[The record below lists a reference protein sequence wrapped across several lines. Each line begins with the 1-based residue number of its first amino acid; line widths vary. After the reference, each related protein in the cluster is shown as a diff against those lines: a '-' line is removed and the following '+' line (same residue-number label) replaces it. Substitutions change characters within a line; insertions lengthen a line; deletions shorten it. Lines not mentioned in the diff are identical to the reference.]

1 MKKLIAMLVCIFTL
15 ISVFSVSVMADASI
29 SPRYNNVA
37 FKDSYFE
44 IANDG
49 TATVRA
55 TYSGDDDII
64 TGATIKIKI
73 QKQFLFFFWTDVVEW
88 IDESNDSYHTFV
100 HSIQVDSG
108 TYKATIEYTIRGT
121 GGDPDVITDTIERSH

>member
-1 MKKLIAMLVCIFTL
+1 MKKIISLVICMVI
-15 ISVFSVSVMADASI
+15 VFSSLGISSLASSEI
-29 SPRYNNVA
+29 TPYYNNVA
-37 FKDSYFE
+37 DVETQFNIDS
-44 IANDG
+44 NG
-49 TATVRA
+49 TARVIVF
-55 TYSGDDDII
+55 YDGDPDTI

-88 IDESNDSYHTFV
+88 IDESNDSYHMFV

-121 GGDPDVITDTIERSH
+121 GGEPDVITDTIERSH

>member
-1 MKKLIAMLVCIFTL
+1 MKRVIALLMCIVLAVCALGINTL
-15 ISVFSVSVMADASI
+15 ADTGI
-29 SPRYNNVA
+29 SPRLNNVA
-37 FKDSYFE
+37 LKNSYFE
-44 IANDG
+44 INSNG

-55 TYSGDDDII
+55 TYSGDSDVI

-88 IDESNDSYHTFV
+88 TDECSGNYRTV
-100 HSIQVDSG
+100 IHSTQVDGG

-121 GGDPDVITDTIERSH
+121 AGEPDVITETIERTH